1 MPKKNAIQWH
11 SGNDDKENSMKAAR
25 LQSIGSM
32 ALCTVDEP
40 APGPGEI
47 LVKVLAAGICGSD
60 RHMFKGEY
68 PTAIPVTL
76 GHEFCGIVEAVGADV
91 ARFSGG
97 ELVTVDPNIACG
109 NCTACRNARPNLCV
123 KLTAIGVTRDGG
135 FAERAVVPEAQAF
148 ILPAGLDP
156 VHGAFSEPLACCLHA
171 IDKAAIKA
179 GSSVAILGGGVIG
192 LLMVQLAKLEGAGK
206 IILITRQESR
216 RKMALEVGATHAFD
230 PSAAETVEA
239 VKALTAGGAD
249 VVIECAGVPETFR
262 NGIAMTRR
270 GGTFVLFGVTPA
282 GLEVPVAPFDLL
294 VNEVVIKPAYLNPFT
309 HDRAAAL
316 VASGVLELDRLV
328 TRTIGLDEI
337 AGVVGASP
345 EAGEIKVIV
354 RP

>member
-1 MPKKNAIQWH
+1 MRT
-11 SGNDDKENSMKAAR
+11 AR
-25 LQSIGSM
+25 LDSIGAM
-32 ALCTVDEP
+32 ALHTVDKP
-40 APGPGEI
+40 APGPGDI

-76 GHEFCGIVEAVGADV
+76 GHEFCGTVEAIGRDV

-109 NCTACRNARPNLCV
+109 ICPACRNAQPNLCTR
-123 KLTAIGVTRDGG
+123 LAAIGVTRDGG
-135 FAERAVVPEAQAF
+135 FAEYTVVPEGQAF
-148 ILPAGLDP
+148 LLPADLDP

-171 IDKAAIKA
+171 IDKADIRA
-179 GSSVAILGGGVIG
+179 GDSVAILGGGVIG

-216 RKMALEVGATHAFD
+216 RRMALEVGATHVFD
-230 PSAAETVEA
+230 PSAADTVAA
-239 VKALTAGGAD
+239 VRALGGGGAD

-262 NGIAMTRR
+262 TGIAMTRR
-270 GGTFVLFGVTPA
+270 GGNFVLFGVTPA
-282 GLEVPVAPFDLL
+282 GLEVPVTPFDLL
-294 VNEVVIKPAYLNPFT
+294 VNEVSIRPAYLNPFT

-328 TRTIGLDEI
+328 TRTIGLDEV
-337 AGVVGASP
+337 AGVIGRLP